1 MRFTAR
7 TNTLLARELDQLTD
21 RLNLLVLWLEAEDDL
36 PNDLRHVNRDLI
48 AALESVDLARM
59 DVADSLADSTQ
70 REIEA
75 ARDRHPA
82 GRHRTLDTDDQ
93 AADPVEAEVA
103 MAWAE
108 YRKEYQPNPDDL
120 TAAHKAFTSGY
131 QAARHVLD
139 QADDTD
145 ALVPV
150 DEIDPGVREFASL
163 AALAFVAD
171 PERTRAVLAGIGS
184 TDPREP
190 GDIVA
195 APTFETTVDQLDG
208 TVPPATPEVV
218 TPHAHIDDQG
228 TATAPEGNHTGDA
241 PEAGTDALSARWDET
256 HDAMLDD
263 GDDAGNTL

>member
-70 REIEA
+70 REIDA

-82 GRHRTLDTDDQ
+82 GRHRT
-93 AADPVEAEVA
+93 P
-103 MAWAE
+103 
-108 YRKEYQPNPDDL
+108 
-120 TAAHKAFTSGY
+120 
-131 QAARHVLD
+131 
-139 QADDTD
+139 DTD

-150 DEIDPGVREFASL
+150 DEIDPGVREIASL

-228 TATAPEGNHTGDA
+228 TATAPEGNHTGAA
-241 PEAGTDALSARWDET
+241 PEAGTDELSGRWDET
-256 HDAMLDD
+256 HDAMVDD
-263 GDDAGNTL
+263 GDEAGDTL

>member
-59 DVADSLADSTQ
+59 DVADSLADSTE

-82 GRHRTLDTDDQ
+82 GRHRTPDTDDTDDR
-93 AADPVEAEVA
+93 AD
-103 MAWAE
+103 
-108 YRKEYQPNPDDL
+108 
-120 TAAHKAFTSGY
+120 
-131 QAARHVLD
+131 
-139 QADDTD
+139 
-145 ALVPV
+145 
-150 DEIDPGVREFASL
+150 DEIDPGVREIASL

-171 PERTRAVLAGIGS
+171 PERTRAALAGIGS

-228 TATAPEGNHTGDA
+228 TAPAPEGNHTGDA

-263 GDDAGNTL
+263 GDDAGDTL

>member
-59 DVADSLADSTQ
+59 DVADSLADSTE

-82 GRHRTLDTDDQ
+82 GRHRTPDTDDQ
-93 AADPVEAEVA
+93 AD
-103 MAWAE
+103 
-108 YRKEYQPNPDDL
+108 
-120 TAAHKAFTSGY
+120 
-131 QAARHVLD
+131 
-139 QADDTD
+139 
-145 ALVPV
+145 
-150 DEIDPGVREFASL
+150 DEIDPGVREIASL

-171 PERTRAVLAGIGS
+171 PERTRAALAGIGS

-263 GDDAGNTL
+263 GDEAGDTL

>member
-59 DVADSLADSTQ
+59 DVADSLAESTE

-82 GRHRTLDTDDQ
+82 GRQRTPDTDDR
-93 AADPVEAEVA
+93 AD
-103 MAWAE
+103 
-108 YRKEYQPNPDDL
+108 
-120 TAAHKAFTSGY
+120 
-131 QAARHVLD
+131 
-139 QADDTD
+139 
-145 ALVPV
+145 
-150 DEIDPGVREFASL
+150 DEIDPGVREIASL

-171 PERTRAVLAGIGS
+171 PERTRAALAGIGS

-228 TATAPEGNHTGDA
+228 TATAPEGNHPGDA
-241 PEAGTDALSARWDET
+241 PEAGTDALSDRWDET

-263 GDDAGNTL
+263 GDEAGDLL